1 MTQASP
7 EVDEG
12 QKTPPRGPGT
22 HTDSGKRGR
31 YAHRQH
37 RGKIENTPPDARKD
51 LEPNKDGRGWTP
63 E

>member
-12 QKTPPRGPGT
+12 QKTPPRGPET
-22 HTDSGKRGR
+22 HTDSGRGADMHTDSIGPR
-31 YAHRQH
+31 S
-37 RGKIENTPPDARKD
+37 KNTPSDARKD
-51 LEPNKDGRGWTP
+51 LEPKKDGRGWTA